1 MTMNKAGP
9 RPTAHI
15 MPLRA
20 GAAAASHPRMNPAAA
35 DQAVRQW
42 IQYDYPDDDFGLKIS
57 AYTTLKE
64 GIEKRIGHFDV
75 FYDGE
80 KTSLARDLMQHGF
93 HVSWRPG
100 RDRPLWSSPMLS
112 SAVSGPWPGFVAAS
126 SGGMPGPGSLPSSSG
141 ASSPGFLPPPY
152 PSSQPFDPWEPPP
165 PYESNAGADAAGPL
179 SNEAL
184 YRAPPLEQKSEMVQG
199 AHAGWQ
205 ASRQLSQ
212 SPAEV
217 MIASLGNLTGTP
229 SEKAFKL
236 RFDSACRGI
245 GSMIHDEEDRVIQAS
260 LQFDFFRR
268 LEVLVKADRA
278 FEPLARPYLPEG

>member
-9 RPTAHI
+9 RPTAHN

-20 GAAAASHPRMNPAAA
+20 GAAAASDPRMNPAAA
-35 DQAVRQW
+35 DQAVRRW

-80 KTSLARDLMQHGF
+80 KTSLARDLTQHGF

-112 SAVSGPWPGFVAAS
+112 SAVS
-126 SGGMPGPGSLPSSSG
+126 SLPSSSG

-152 PSSQPFDPWEPPP
+152 PSSQSFDPWEPPP
-165 PYESNAGADAAGPL
+165 PYESNAGRDAAGPL
-179 SNEAL
+179 PYEAL
-184 YRAPPLEQKSEMVQG
+184 YRAPPLEQKGEMVQG

-217 MIASLGNLTGTP
+217 MIASLGNLTGAP
-229 SEKAFKL
+229 S
-236 RFDSACRGI
+236 
-245 GSMIHDEEDRVIQAS
+245 
-260 LQFDFFRR
+260 
-268 LEVLVKADRA
+268 
-278 FEPLARPYLPEG
+278 